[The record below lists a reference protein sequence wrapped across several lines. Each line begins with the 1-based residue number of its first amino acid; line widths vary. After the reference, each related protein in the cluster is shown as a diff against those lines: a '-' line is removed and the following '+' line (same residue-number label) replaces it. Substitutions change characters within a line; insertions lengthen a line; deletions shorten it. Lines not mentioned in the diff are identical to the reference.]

1 MYILPAIDLIAGK
14 CVRLIKG
21 RYDRQLT
28 YEAEP
33 IAKAMEFISA
43 GAEWVHIVDLDG
55 ARLGRPVNIETVEAI
70 ANLGRLKIQFGGGLR
85 DRQAVQQMLQLGIE
99 RVIIGTKAVSDFAWF
114 ERIAAAFPGRI
125 ALGLDARGSS
135 VAINGW
141 KQDSCQQLL
150 DFTRRAGG
158 LPIAAIIYTD
168 IDKDGMLAGPNLERT
183 RMLIEAVRVPVI
195 AAGGVSRVT
204 DVINL
209 ARAGAA
215 GAVIGRALYEGT
227 IDLAEA
233 IRTASE
239 HSQPDQ

>member
-55 ARLGRPVNIETVEAI
+55 ARLGRPVNIETVQAI
-70 ANLGRLKIQFGGGLR
+70 AKLGRLKIQLGGGLR

-114 ERIAAAFPGRI
+114 ERIAAEFPGRI

-233 IRTASE
+233 IRAASE